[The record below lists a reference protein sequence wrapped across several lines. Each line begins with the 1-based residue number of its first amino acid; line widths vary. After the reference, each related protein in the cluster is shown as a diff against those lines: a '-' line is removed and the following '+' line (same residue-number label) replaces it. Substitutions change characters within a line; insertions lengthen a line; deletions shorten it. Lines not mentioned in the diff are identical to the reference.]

1 MPRLNLKSGDDLILQ
16 VVGIRNKYMFA
27 PCLTLR
33 AVSALT
39 EHRVCFVDVAW
50 PSSPL
55 RDGAFR
61 LFFFFFLSV
70 FLSCPKKNVIVMVP
84 LTRGDG
90 KTDNKLKAS

>member
-39 EHRVCFVDVAW
+39 EHRVCFMDVAW

-61 LFFFFFLSV
+61 LFFFFF
-70 FLSCPKKNVIVMVP
+70 FLFFFLV
-84 LTRGDG
+84 
-90 KTDNKLKAS
+90 LKRMS